1 MMRIGTIVKQI
12 VIILP
17 AFLTCCE
24 SHTEPEQLMQA
35 ESLLEQNPDSA
46 LSLLQQVKVD
56 CLRDEGSRAKYT
68 LLLARARDEK
78 GMELHIDTLIAPVAD
93 YFELEGDKRDKML
106 SQYYLGRSLF
116 SADDLSGSIVAMHR
130 ALELATDL
138 KDNFWMGKASKGI
151 SEVYNKSFNA
161 KESLKYAEDAVA
173 YYGQTGSKRHI
184 NKAKLELAVEYS
196 NNMMNPKAIRLTQEM
211 ALTALAEKDTMLY
224 ARTQSLLGNLY
235 ICNSE
240 YGKAAEVLRT
250 LVNEGGAESHDSL
263 SLALALI
270 DMDDAEGAS
279 RILSGMPESNGAV
292 RDMALY
298 KLYKKIGRTEDA
310 LRIHEAIYNATD
322 SLFQK
327 RIEQSLI
334 SSTLDYYDLNRKQME
349 RERDSYRLVMWLV
362 LTTLLLG
369 VIIVVILFIMYRNR
383 QQARIEQNIIIA
395 QQLQES
401 LYSKEN
407 EYSNARASIK
417 ALLTS
422 KYKMFDDLCKLVYES
437 TNTTVARRRISD
449 SVTALIKECQSDSS
463 IINELED
470 MVNEHYSNLLVNL
483 KNDMP
488 SLSTLYY
495 RLYLFSVLGFSD
507 SAISIFLCKEKTSM
521 IWDARRHLKDK
532 IRQLG
537 KDKQTYYLGYLNQS
551 GKS

>member
-1 MMRIGTIVKQI
+1 MIRIGTIVKQI
-12 VIILP
+12 VMILP
-17 AFLTCCE
+17 AFLACCE
-24 SHTEPEQLMQA
+24 PNAVPERLMQA

-46 LSLLQQVKVD
+46 LSLLQSVKGD
-56 CLRDEGSRAKYT
+56 CLSDEGSRAKYV
-68 LLLARARDEK
+68 LLLARASDEK
-78 GMELHIDTLIAPVAD
+78 NMESHLDTLIKSAAD

-138 KDNFWMGKASKGI
+138 KDSYWMGKASRGI
-151 SEVYNKSFNA
+151 ADVYNKSFNA

-173 YYGQTGSKRHI
+173 YYGQTDSIRHLY
-184 NKAKLELAVEYS
+184 KAKLELAVEYS
-196 NNMMNPKAIRLTQEM
+196 NNLMIPEAIRLTREM
-211 ALTALAEKDTMLY
+211 AQTLLMAKDTVLY
-224 ARTQSLLGNLY
+224 VRAQSMLGNFY
-235 ICNSE
+235 TFNAE
-240 YGKAAEVLRT
+240 YVKAAEVLRA
-250 LVNEGGAESHDSL
+250 LVNGGRATSQDSM

-279 RILSGMPESNGAV
+279 RILSGMPESKGAV

-298 KLYKKIGRTEDA
+298 KLYKKLGRTEDA

-327 RIEQSLI
+327 RIEQSMI
-334 SSTLDYYDLNRKQME
+334 SSTLDYYDLNRKQVE

-362 LTTLLLG
+362 LTILLLG
-369 VIIVVILFIMYRNR
+369 IMIFVILFIVYRNR

-417 ALLTS
+417 ALMTS